1 MTLLKT
7 LLTAFVISAVS
18 ILSGQAVFQPG
29 YIIELN
35 GDTVRG
41 TIDNAGEVQNSKIC
55 HFIANEQSETVDY
68 LPGAITGYG
77 FVDGQ
82 FFVSKDIGLNGNNQI
97 VFIECLV
104 KGIAS
109 LYYLRNE
116 DTEHY
121 FIEKE
126 GSALVALTNE
136 TKEVMINGN
145 KASVRSNKYIRM
157 LKATFSDCLEIQP
170 SIENVNLNHRS
181 LTSITSK
188 YNEYVG
194 NGVEYIT
201 YKQASRV
208 RFRIGPV
215 IGYSINNFTLK
226 GSEPY
231 GNFDFENSNDPIVG
245 LLLDLSSS
253 RQGNHLSFQLGTDI
267 GKSEYHTS
275 FEEKSPI
282 YPLTT
287 FYYDVNMKG
296 ISMKIY
302 GGVKYNFGKGR
313 VKPNLGGGLMFHKYI
328 QPDFWY
334 ELEIHYRDEI
344 TTEEWHGDLVSN
356 WLYGAYI
363 QAGIDIDL
371 NQKLALFANLKGGF
385 GTTNP
390 KTIAG
395 LVDDGQY
402 AQIRV
407 KYELIPITFSLGI
420 LF

>member
-1 MTLLKT
+1 
-7 LLTAFVISAVS
+7 
-18 ILSGQAVFQPG
+18 
-29 YIIELN
+29 
-35 GDTVRG
+35 
-41 TIDNAGEVQNSKIC
+41 
-55 HFIANEQSETVDY
+55 
-68 LPGAITGYG
+68 
-77 FVDGQ
+77 
-82 FFVSKDIGLNGNNQI
+82 
-97 VFIECLV
+97 
-104 KGIAS
+104 
-109 LYYLRNE
+109 
-116 DTEHY
+116 
-121 FIEKE
+121 
-126 GSALVALTNE
+126 
-136 TKEVMINGN
+136 
-145 KASVRSNKYIRM
+145 M

-170 SIENVNLNHRS
+170 SVENVKLNHRS

-194 NGVEYIT
+194 NGAAYIT

-208 RFRIGPV
+208 RFRMGPV
-215 IGYSINNFTLK
+215 IGYSFNNFTLK

-231 GNFDFENSNDPIVG
+231 GSFEFENSNHPVLG
-245 LLLDLSSS
+245 LLLDLSFS
-253 RQGNHLSFQLGTDI
+253 RLGNNLSFQLGSDI

-275 FEEKSPI
+275 FEEKNPI

-302 GGVKYNFGKGR
+302 GGARYNFGKGK

-328 QPDFWY
+328 QSDFWY

-344 TTEEWHGDLVSN
+344 TTEEWHGDMVSN

-363 QAGIDIDL
+363 QAGIDMDL
-371 NQKLALFANLKGGF
+371 SQKLVLFANLKGGF

-402 AQIRV
+402 EQIRV